1 MDALNAE
8 AVYSEADHSET
19 EHPEAPA
26 AVGPKLAYAVVLL
39 GFVAVFTVFATQA
52 VASVVIGLVLIVAG
66 ALWAGAIPDPPVV
79 GAAVGVEEPPG
90 AGH

>member
-1 MDALNAE
+1 MDTLNAE
-8 AVYSEADHSET
+8 AEYSEAARVEA
-19 EHPEAPA
+19 PEAG
-26 AVGPKLAYAVVLL
+26 GPKLAYAVVLL

-66 ALWAGAIPDPPVV
+66 ALWAGATPDPPVV
-79 GAAVGVEEPPG
+79 GSAVGVEEPPG